1 MPAAPTNRAALAGSW
16 RRGGVRV
23 ASRLEGAYRAA
34 LERLLGHILNRIAR
48 LDHVGR
54 PHAVLIRVRD
64 LHRWRLRVRFV
75 VTLVV
80 GQLRVD
86 RQVNWGNV
94 EPTGKVAQRVATRF
108 LTHARMRRVL
118 GVTFGARYL
127 DRRRQTLDQPDLVGL
142 LSGYVGD
149 VLR

>member
-23 ASRLEGAYRAA
+23 ASRLEEGAYRAA
-34 LERLLGHILNRIAR
+34 LGARLERLLGHILDRIAR

-64 LHRWRLRVRFV
+64 LHRWRLQIRFV

-80 GQLRVD
+80 GQRCVD

-142 LSGYVGD
+142 
-149 VLR
+149 